1 MKNAKK
7 PIKTIGEIRIY
18 RQNKMYLYIKIPKEL
33 EDYFKEHL
41 PVRQSTVWKLK
52 NGEFASFYCFVPD
65 NAVDNDFAHAVQEG
79 EEAKKN
85 FTEAES
91 KDVEESL
98 DSAMKFRITQHY
110 LDNNYGSTR
119 LYIAGSDTYN
129 IAPLRTVGASK
140 GITLEVDGLLPPDSA
155 TEYVS
160 ILGQVVKSF
169 YAMLVARTDIRAKIT
184 LDINL

>member
-1 MKNAKK
+1 MKNTKK

-41 PVRQSTVWKLK
+41 PVRQSNVWRLK
-52 NGEFASFYCFVPD
+52 NGEFASFYCFVPAD
-65 NAVDNDFAHAVQEG
+65 ANNDDIVQEVK
-79 EEAKKN
+79 EDVEVKKN

-91 KDVEESL
+91 KDVEDSL
-98 DSAMKFRITQHY
+98 NSALKFRMTQHY
-110 LDNNYGSTR
+110 LENNYGSTR

-155 TEYVS
+155 TEYIS